1 MLLFKLIPPCSSIHT
16 PLVIIEFDFFLYTFW
31 YKEQSSYFIEF
42 ELLNNSL
49 NAATQIRVYVNSSV
63 SGAVKRGRN
72 EITRRCLN
80 SSVTIPHEVTYRN
93 LDKNRPAA
101 SSEAAAASFNF
112 CGCGWPQN
120 MLVPKGNVEGFPVQ
134 VFVMISNGAIDQ
146 VRLSTYAWTSVQ
158 NYIYSI
164 RRYGRSYL

>member
-1 MLLFKLIPPCSSIHT
+1 MLLFKLIPPRSSIHT
-16 PLVIIEFDFFLYTFW
+16 PLVIIEFLSVLYAFW
-31 YKEQSSYFIEF
+31 YKEESSYFTKFEF
-42 ELLNNSL
+42 LNNSL

-63 SGAVKRGRN
+63 SDAVKRGRN

-101 SSEAAAASFNF
+101 SSEAATASFNF

-120 MLVPKGNVEGFPVQ
+120 MLVPKGNAEGFPVQ

-146 VRLSTYAWTSVQ
+146 VRLGTYAWTSIQ
-158 NYIYSI
+158 DDLHSI
-164 RRYGRSYL
+164 WQYDRLYL